1 MSKYYV
7 ALSQDGQEVA
17 IFDSTKLEL
26 STCTIDRLDKQ
37 RKLAYEPFQV
47 LNSNLF
53 DGITW
58 SISISNKSANGE
70 VLIAL
75 SCFNKYR
82 YLMSEDQNSAQ
93 YFESIK
99 RQSICNII
107 TDITDT
113 TDTSDTNETVETL
126 TEMENGEM
134 ASFDS
139 TWLFSTLNKER
150 IRTTIDHLGGIVKF
164 LSPSDPKKQ
173 TLIIIH
179 DYGITKTLIPINYR
193 QYNNNWN
200 SLRKTFFNKLIAKNS
215 KGTIEFYFP
224 MSISKQIKACIED
237 RPQLNI
243 FNKNIKN
250 NYLFLQDSKSDKLNM
265 LECYNL
271 EGGGLIKSF
280 QVDSDEN
287 IKETLN
293 SNFNKAFNSIKNYMI
308 IEISKNE
315 KLLAYNSK
323 YHQNHITLFSM
334 ENTLKICTKEFTNIN
349 DIIYIQFICND
360 EKLLIIGER
369 EVRGSHVIEN
379 SDEIEVVKIRKKKS
393 MNTTVPILIIWDL
406 FSSNSVEDSITII
419 HDSLNSLDIFRHY
432 HNYVN
437 SNGNT
442 IYIDKKGTVKSLLD
456 HPDLIDALKKSMNY
470 FLKPL
475 DIIVA
480 QEISGSMKKHA
491 IFHLDNILD
500 SHTTENDAIVIY
512 SEPWISNKKCSR
524 ISVFLNEDKSIQLII
539 GVFSVQVWRR
549 LSEGDNQVSR
559 LEYIWI
565 GNKQKIEIKSLL
577 VERNEF
583 LLEFTLH
590 DEKEDLPDIINK
602 KDKMQIHWPHNV
614 LILKDACVALEYC
627 HYLIDNPVSPRKGL
641 LFEEFRI
648 QVQNIVK
655 NFIKYNPLIF
665 QLTDIRYDIM
675 GNLIRGNCVS
685 IIKRILFIKTE
696 NFKSSEGSKAM
707 KAKMNN
713 HLHFPRLY
721 SWESNSPKKSDLE
734 VAIESITGVHRKES
748 IIVGYLLDYYSDNAM
763 KNTGWMISVTQI
775 LPLLYD
781 RHLDYYVKELFYKPC
796 FGTRQSYI
804 DDSLISSYELRK
816 AQQKNIHSINIRQ
829 GLSRKPSAIIPGFK
843 KKFEDIKMYLKL
855 NLISL
860 NRKHDPCLTK
870 LNVVPLPD
878 FFTFPPSTS
887 TNKEEKFLDH
897 YLAWRILKNVV
908 WPHIYV
914 ELVDSQYS
922 PFHRALMRDNR
933 ITTFSNPSLAALID
947 YKWSKAQIYFIRSY
961 ATYII
966 FALIFWTTNN
976 VTRIEVVTPII
987 AKGIYFPLQIMLF
1000 YIGYLRL
1007 AFEYLQ
1013 LKNKGYRKYINV
1025 YNFFD
1030 IISIIMPLSLVI
1042 SLNFLESGVDKTKLR
1057 YYTVAASLTTFVLWI
1072 ELLLLLRFFS
1082 GPANYINISLNI
1094 IRRVFY
1100 FFVFMLIFIIAIAH
1114 SMYIL
1119 LRSPESID
1127 LVPDGGQNFALFNA
1141 VTGDNIAPNITID
1154 QTFDVDRVS
1163 DNYFSD
1169 FLQSIEAVY
1178 FWTNGR
1184 WDQVDQWNFLPVQAL
1199 CFFASILL
1207 ITVMQNML
1215 IAYMT
1220 SVFDEACALGNQ
1232 AVLKFRADL
1241 ICDYET
1247 LMRFVVDLIDESEN
1261 PKDLYY
1267 VARVEEVE
1275 RWESEIKKYSKSHK
1289 YILVDKFDS
1298 LSDDEES
1305 DNSDDEKENKSEIN
1319 VKGKGIRYSGST
1331 KYSGNIRSI
1340 RPSVNSIGE
1349 NHIEKLENK
1358 IKEIHDD
1365 IKSKEL
1371 PDTLLSQ
1378 LQVQLRVA
1386 LATTSG
1392 SIIIT

>member
-280 QVDSDEN
+280 Q
-287 IKETLN
+287 
-293 SNFNKAFNSIKNYMI
+293 
-308 IEISKNE
+308 
-315 KLLAYNSK
+315 
-323 YHQNHITLFSM
+323 
-334 ENTLKICTKEFTNIN
+334 EFTNIN

-855 NLISL
+855 NL

-1082 GPANYINISLNI
+1082 
-1094 IRRVFY
+1094 
-1100 FFVFMLIFIIAIAH
+1100 
-1114 SMYIL
+1114 
-1119 LRSPESID
+1119 D

-1340 RPSVNSIGE
+1340 RPSVNSI
-1349 NHIEKLENK
+1349 
-1358 IKEIHDD
+1358 
-1365 IKSKEL
+1365 
-1371 PDTLLSQ
+1371 
-1378 LQVQLRVA
+1378 A
-1386 LATTSG
+1386 
-1392 SIIIT
+1392 